1 MATTIQSKI
10 PILFPLKE
18 PELPVQ
24 AVSVDGTIS
33 VVEVTIEGAPV
44 SFNREANG
52 HFKRSGQCNIE
63 PAYIAY
69 IERQLSRQFN

>member
-1 MATTIQSKI
+1 MIFQSKL
-10 PILFPLKE
+10 PVRFPLKE

-24 AVSVDGTIS
+24 ATAVNGAVTL
-33 VVEVTIEGAPV
+33 VEITIEGVAV
-44 SFNREANG
+44 SFERDGNG
-52 HFKRSGQCNIE
+52 HFKKSSECHLE